1 MAFTESLDPFLAD
14 FGVPVTAGAV
24 SGLGMLDQNSE
35 IILGGEITIIDYL
48 LTVPTALFGGLT
60 YGDAITVD
68 GTSYKVEMQPQ
79 RFDDGTFCRV
89 PLIPGTGADPVDP
102 SLQGKEIRWD
112 AQATVIYRGTAPTNT
127 SESSAGWTIK
137 RRTFSTAGVLLTTG
151 TATGAW
157 SNRAALTYS

>member
-48 LTVPTALFGGLT
+48 LTVPTATFGSLT
-60 YGDAITVD
+60 YGDTLTVD
-68 GTSYKVEMQPQ
+68 ADTFRVETQPQ

-89 PLIPGTGADPVDP
+89 PLIKITAEQAPVLILDGDF
-102 SLQGKEIRWD
+102 L
-112 AQATVIYRGTAPTNT
+112 
-127 SESSAGWTIK
+127 
-137 RRTFSTAGVLLTTG
+137 
-151 TATGAW
+151 
-157 SNRAALTYS
+157 